1 MCRAIITGRQVGHKK
16 WFLDGSAG
24 RDRSNQLYGPMD
36 DGYPGSSGADL
47 SRWRPV
53 NGWKETTS
61 GSGRLMGRVNKAG
74 QQHKPVAK
82 KSTEMRILMARPPHS
97 NFYVVA
103 PQHSK

>member
-1 MCRAIITGRQVGHKK
+1 MCRAIITARQVGHKK

-53 NGWKETTS
+53 NGSKERPKDL
-61 GSGRLMGRVNKAG
+61 GRLMGHVNKTR
-74 QQHKPVAK
+74 QQHKEK
-82 KSTEMRILMARPPHS
+82 TKILMARPHC
-97 NFYVVA
+97 NFM
-103 PQHSK
+103 